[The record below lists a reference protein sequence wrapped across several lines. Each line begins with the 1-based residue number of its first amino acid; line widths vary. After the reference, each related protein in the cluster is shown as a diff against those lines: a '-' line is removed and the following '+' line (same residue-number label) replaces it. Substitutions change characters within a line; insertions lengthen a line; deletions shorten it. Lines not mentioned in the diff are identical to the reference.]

1 MDIIKTGELSFTY
14 KNEEENSLS
23 RAVDE
28 VTLTINKGEFVSVL
42 GRNGSGKSTLAK
54 LFNALLLP
62 DEGFVYV
69 YSYDTSDKTCLWE
82 IRKTVGMVF
91 QNPDNQIIGT
101 TVEED
106 VAFGPEN
113 MGMES
118 ALIRQRVDDSLRVV
132 GLSEHSKKE
141 PHMLS
146 GGQKQRTAI
155 AGILAIMPDVIVLDE
170 ATSMLDPAGR
180 KEIMRIV
187 KKLNKEEGITIIN
200 ITHIMDETVDSDRI
214 VILDK
219 GRIKCV
225 GTPREVF
232 KNVEEIRKMGLD
244 VPQITDLFYEL
255 RKEGICVREDVLTPE
270 EGISCIREMLKWV

>member
-1 MDIIKTGELSFTY
+1 MEIIKTGELSFTY
-14 KNEEENSLS
+14 KNEEDSSLS

-28 VTLTINKGEFVSVL
+28 VTLDIKKGEFVSVL

-62 DEGFVYV
+62 DEGYVYV

-118 ALIRQRVDDSLRVV
+118 SLIRQRVDESLRIV
-132 GLSEHSKKE
+132 GLSDYSKKE

-170 ATSMLDPAGR
+170 ATSMLDPVGR
-180 KEIMRIV
+180 KEIMKIV

-200 ITHIMDETVDSDRI
+200 ITHIMEETVDSDRI

-219 GRIKCV
+219 GRVSCV

-232 KNVEEIRKMGLD
+232 KNVEEIREMGLD

-255 RKEGICVREDVLTPE
+255 RKEGICVRDDVLTPE
-270 EGISCIREMLKWV
+270 EGMSCIREMLRWG